1 MPRRLPLGGSH
12 QETHLERDGF
22 EPVANLLLGLA
33 AHLRRARQRVPIRVP
48 VRSRRNA
55 VCHRRLD
62 DTILIALREG
72 GRASLRSL
80 ETTFARAHLLLLGG
94 VRRGVRGVVPAEC
107 LPVEIR
113 HRVRRARLGA
123 KSRLALRAF
132 PLATR
137 GIARESESERI
148 ASFGSNARFS
158 ERDGDPRRV
167 RGRERLRH
175 ADCLRQRA
183 KAIRQRLRRG
193 PRVRIRGLLRGARAR
208 ASLASFRREFHP
220 SRLRRDVGGDGEGE
234 GLREGGAAR
243 HRVAVRRVGSHRLDV
258 LLDVFLDVLL
268 TLRIILR
275 ILLLRIV
282 RVVVV
287 CVAVRVRRLRGFF
300 IRRLLPF
307 VGARQTHPPRRRR
320 LRRLTLRRALRGEKR
335 RLGFGPEVPRRAF
348 ESRRARR
355 VAERL
360 VVLAESVLSRAA
372 QQKQIA
378 VRVPPRR
385 EFRVRHR
392 RERREG
398 FVLGFLG
405 DASFGGAIHVVEE
418 PKTTRPLRRVPRQIR
433 PRTDERVGVVFH
445 LGRDLEA
452 RGEVTR
458 LAARASIRHR
468 ADEIPRREDA
478 ILDVALLER
487 RRAKRGSDLVPATQA
502 ELQQR
507 AAHAFAF
514 VFLPRLAWEARGG
527 RV

>member
-1 MPRRLPLGGSH
+1 M
-12 QETHLERDGF
+12 
-22 EPVANLLLGLA
+22 
-33 AHLRRARQRVPIRVP
+33 
-48 VRSRRNA
+48 
-55 VCHRRLD
+55 
-62 DTILIALREG
+62 
-72 GRASLRSL
+72 
-80 ETTFARAHLLLLGG
+80 
-94 VRRGVRGVVPAEC
+94 
-107 LPVEIR
+107 
-113 HRVRRARLGA
+113 
-123 KSRLALRAF
+123 
-132 PLATR
+132 
-137 GIARESESERI
+137 
-148 ASFGSNARFS
+148 
-158 ERDGDPRRV
+158 
-167 RGRERLRH
+167 
-175 ADCLRQRA
+175 
-183 KAIRQRLRRG
+183 
-193 PRVRIRGLLRGARAR
+193 
-208 ASLASFRREFHP
+208 
-220 SRLRRDVGGDGEGE
+220 
-234 GLREGGAAR
+234 
-243 HRVAVRRVGSHRLDV
+243 
-258 LLDVFLDVLL
+258 
-268 TLRIILR
+268 
-275 ILLLRIV
+275 
-282 RVVVV
+282 
-287 CVAVRVRRLRGFF
+287 
-300 IRRLLPF
+300 
-307 VGARQTHPPRRRR
+307 
-320 LRRLTLRRALRGEKR
+320 
-335 RLGFGPEVPRRAF
+335 
-348 ESRRARR
+348 
-355 VAERL
+355 
-360 VVLAESVLSRAA
+360 LSRAA

-507 AAHAFAF
+507 AAHAFTF